1 VPPWIAYSGVAVV
14 GGTALLVLAYYQHL
28 LGQRAGM
35 PWVLSWSFSI
45 GLDWGSAVAGIF
57 WFFGRAALRAWG
69 RAAAVLLV
77 VGSTVLTCL
86 AWGLQAGAVWA
97 PLGVIHPAVV
107 FLMAKLL
114 TLWQAQRAEDTAQA
128 QERADVLADA
138 RAAVSVMSAALG
150 AEQDVRRAAVER
162 AERAEATAAQRAEP
176 VPPPRAVAVPRVPDP
191 DVPSRAELR
200 AEAKRLGLP
209 QRGTAAE
216 LAARIAAARPALH
229 SVGGS

>member
-1 VPPWIAYSGVAVV
+1 
-14 GGTALLVLAYYQHL
+14 
-28 LGQRAGM
+28 
-35 PWVLSWSFSI
+35 
-45 GLDWGSAVAGIF
+45 
-57 WFFGRAALRAWG
+57 
-69 RAAAVLLV
+69 
-77 VGSTVLTCL
+77 
-86 AWGLQAGAVWA
+86 
-97 PLGVIHPAVV
+97 
-107 FLMAKLL
+107 MAKLL

-138 RAAVSVMSAALG
+138 RAAVFVMSAALG